1 MPRCICKT
9 VKKLRC
15 KNSICAFSQC
25 WSHLNQKYYEQILTI
40 QRIWKGYRTRRMY
53 NTVFIRLPQDLQ
65 HKVIFYIRENY
76 LIKKH
81 HHDVLQKIIHKKIEN
96 ISKSIRP
103 NMTIKGILNIAEL
116 YKLCNKY
123 FSILHQTDIV
133 ILRYKSDNYL
143 YSLDRIIFN
152 DDIIENIMFFQH
164 QLTIFSENCRL
175 N

>member
-15 KNSICAFSQC
+15 KNSICALSQC
-25 WSHLNQKYYEQILTI
+25 WAHLNQKYYEQILTI
-40 QRIWKGYRTRRMY
+40 QKIWKGYRTRKMY
-53 NTVFIRLPQDLQ
+53 NTVFTRLPQDLQ

-96 ISKSIRP
+96 ISKSIQP
-103 NMTIKGILNIAEL
+103 NINKGMLNIAEL

-123 FSILHQTDIV
+123 FSILQPTDIHT
-133 ILRYKSDNYL
+133 LRYKSNNYL
-143 YSLDRIIFN
+143 YILDRIVF
-152 DDIIENIMFFQH
+152 DDYIIENIMFFQH
-164 QLTIFSENCRL
+164 QLTIFT
-175 N
+175 